1 MKQKN
6 PKPLKNRK
14 KNQDC
19 IVRRRVTGITEILY
33 LVIMVFQKRSEKKT
47 DKINVDCCQKAHL
60 HAMYMVCCMAQHLIE
75 ISGLG

>member
-19 IVRRRVTGITEILY
+19 IVRTRVTDITEILY
-33 LVIMVFQKRSEKKT
+33 LVIMVSQKRSEKKT
-47 DKINVDCCQKAHL
+47 DKINVDYCQKAHL